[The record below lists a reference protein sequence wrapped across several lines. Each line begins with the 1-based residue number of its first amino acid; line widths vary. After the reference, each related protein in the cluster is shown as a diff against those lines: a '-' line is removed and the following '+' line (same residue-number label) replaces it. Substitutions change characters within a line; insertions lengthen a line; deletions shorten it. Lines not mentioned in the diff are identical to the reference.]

1 MGKLENARRL
11 CSPVF
16 WIWLRTS
23 YSRKAYRL
31 MSNRS
36 TCAGCSVR
44 PARFWNELTMSLRI
58 ALGSSPSAS
67 ATNTGS
73 GNGIRPVSGGA
84 VRGFITTSVH
94 PPVPSGVKP
103 ARVVD
108 QFGRA
113 APVVPSAPVHCWTL
127 LFASRMTFCAVTGAF
142 GDHVGLTATFYT
154 LSLGKPLKRFHT
166 SQLSPFKDAGYTPL
180 IPIHRNLP
188 GIVIVTR
195 FGSPEL
201 SFNCHTIV
209 ICRRALRLAEASL
222 PT

>member
-23 YSRKAYRL
+23 DSRKAYRL

-36 TCAGCSVR
+36 TCAGCRVR

-84 VRGFITTSVH
+84 VSGFITTSIH

-108 QFGRA
+108 QFGTA
-113 APVVPSAPVHCWTL
+113 APVVPSTPVHCWTL
-127 LFASRMTFCAVTGAF
+127 LFASIITFCAVTGAF

-154 LSLGKPLKRFHT
+154 LSLVKPLKRFHT
-166 SQLSPFKDAGYTPL
+166 SQLSPFKDAGFARL

-188 GIVIVTR
+188 GIVIVTG

-209 ICRRALRLAEASL
+209 ICI
-222 PT
+222 

>member
-11 CSPVF
+11 CSAVF

-23 YSRKAYRL
+23 DSRKAYRL

-84 VRGFITTSVH
+84 GPLLYIVVRVDNDLLRRDRRIRRPCRVDSHVLYFKPRETSEKVSH
-94 PPVPSGVKP
+94 FP
-103 ARVVD
+103 
-108 QFGRA
+108 
-113 APVVPSAPVHCWTL
+113 
-127 LFASRMTFCAVTGAF
+127 
-142 GDHVGLTATFYT
+142 
-154 LSLGKPLKRFHT
+154 
-166 SQLSPFKDAGYTPL
+166 
-180 IPIHRNLP
+180 
-188 GIVIVTR
+188 
-195 FGSPEL
+195 
-201 SFNCHTIV
+201 
-209 ICRRALRLAEASL
+209 
-222 PT
+222 

>member
-23 YSRKAYRL
+23 DSRKAYRL

-36 TCAGCSVR
+36 TCAG
-44 PARFWNELTMSLRI
+44 W
-58 ALGSSPSAS
+58 SSRSAS

-84 VRGFITTSVH
+84 VSGFITTSVH

-154 LSLGKPLKRFHT
+154 LCLVKPLKRFHT
-166 SQLSPFKDAGYTPL
+166 SQLSPFRQVAQRLAFDAG
-180 IPIHRNLP
+180 
-188 GIVIVTR
+188 
-195 FGSPEL
+195 F
-201 SFNCHTIV
+201 
-209 ICRRALRLAEASL
+209 AL
-222 PT
+222 